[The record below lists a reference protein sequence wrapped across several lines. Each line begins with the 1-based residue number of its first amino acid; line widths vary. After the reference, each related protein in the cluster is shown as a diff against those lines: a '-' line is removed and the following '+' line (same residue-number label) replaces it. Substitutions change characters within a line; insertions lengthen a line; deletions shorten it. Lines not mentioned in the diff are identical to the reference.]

1 MYTLRAAP
9 LRGRPRRLGRSVTT
23 PPDVLKRDY
32 EFVEALPEELTC
44 SICMKVLC
52 QPHLVN
58 CCEQQFCKECLDEW
72 FRSNKIKTCPHCRST
87 DFSTILLKQKSRKV
101 GELKVYC
108 LNKRHGCKAEL
119 KISEYE
125 NHLRQLNPLSA
136 STAEVCQYI
145 EVNCPNQCTAIMI
158 FLGEVKKHLL
168 KECPRR
174 SVACAYCNARGE
186 HRNIVG
192 THIEECPSY
201 PLACPLRCGARL
213 IRRDLESHRSTCP
226 LECVLCPF
234 SGSGCKTKIHRKDLE
249 KHVETNTTQHVIMLA
264 ESHAVLQAEH
274 AALQSKVKAIAS
286 VIKSPQTGSA
296 SSKISQEIYAILTD
310 SAILSQEHPLTLQ
323 LTLSEKPGQ
332 QDFLLSP
339 KGYMFRLKWRKDG
352 QEKIAGNRSL
362 LKYIFMLQ
370 PVKEDSQVPT
380 MNGENFDIKIKLSSA
395 NGTFSII
402 NGEVKD
408 GSVQL
413 AARQTAKQITLEYR
427 RCMRRGMRRQ
437 GWGHAYDIDDD
448 DAFYEGDQY
457 RNDDYSD

>member
-1 MYTLRAAP
+1 MYRAALSRAAP
-9 LRGRPRRLGRSVTT
+9 SRGRPRRLGRSVTT
-23 PPDVLKRDY
+23 PPGAHKVLNRDY

-44 SICMKVLC
+44 SICTKVLC

-58 CCEQQFCKECLDEW
+58 CCEQQFCKDCLDEW
-72 FRSNKIKTCPHCRST
+72 SRSYKTCPHCRST

-101 GELKVYC
+101 GEVKVYC

-145 EVNCPNQCTAIMI
+145 EVNCPYQCTAKI

-174 SVACAYCNARGE
+174 SVACAYCNAQGE
-186 HRNIVG
+186 HQ
-192 THIEECPSY
+192 HILGSHVEECPSY
-201 PLACPLRCGARL
+201 PLTCPLQCGARL
-213 IRRDLESHRSTCP
+213 IRKDLESHHSTCP

-264 ESHAVLQAEH
+264 ESHTALQAEH
-274 AALQSKVKAIAS
+274 AALQSKVQAIAS

-339 KGYMFRLKWRKDG
+339 NGYKFRLKWKKDI
-352 QEKIAGNRSL
+352 QKVATFQNP
-362 LKYIFMLQ
+362 LKYTFMLQ
-370 PVKEDSQVPT
+370 HVREDLMPT
-380 MNGENFDIKIKLSSA
+380 MNGETFNINIELCSKT
-395 NGTFSII
+395 GTFSII
-402 NGEVKD
+402 KGEVKD
-408 GSVQL
+408 GLVQL
-413 AARQTAKQITLEYR
+413 TARQTPKEITLEYR
-427 RCMRRGMRRQ
+427 RGTRNTEGGTRRQ
-437 GWGHAYDIDDD
+437 GWGHAYGSDNDLVLLSSDDD
-448 DAFYEGDQY
+448 
-457 RNDDYSD
+457 